1 MVSNSIFCMHT
12 DEREQIG
19 AVEAYWTHNPE
30 VGGSKPLSAKIK
42 YRTAITPAT
51 NFLFDFAIT
60 TIPARVIGKC
70 FSHIP
75 YIKEARV
82 IGKCFSH
89 IHYKAPIAQL
99 VRAPFF
105 SFELYL

>member
-1 MVSNSIFCMHT
+1 MTMVVKIILTNTHA
-12 DEREQIG
+12 DERKQIG
-19 AVEAYWTHNPE
+19 AVEACWTHNPE

-60 TIPARVIGKC
+60 TIPARVIGKY

-82 IGKCFSH
+82 IGKALPYFP
-89 IHYKAPIAQL
+89 YKAPIAQL
-99 VRAPFF
+99 VRAPC
-105 SFELYL
+105 L